1 MPDLKRIVILGAG
14 YAGVEAAKVLG
25 KKFKKDD
32 SVEITLINDNP
43 FQTLLTELHE
53 IAGRRTEKESVMVDL
68 YKVFKA
74 TKVNFVRDR
83 IESIDYEAKT
93 LTSSKGTYSYDY
105 LVLGCGAEPAY
116 FGIEGV
122 KEYGYTIWSL
132 KDALKIREQVLKSF
146 EAAR

>member
-1 MPDLKRIVILGAG
+1 
-14 YAGVEAAKVLG
+14 
-25 KKFKKDD
+25 
-32 SVEITLINDNP
+32 
-43 FQTLLTELHE
+43 
-53 IAGRRTEKESVMVDL
+53 MVDL

-93 LTSSKGTYSYDY
+93 LTSSTGTYSYDY

-146 EAAR
+146 EAARDEKDAAKRKELLTFVVAGAGFTELKL